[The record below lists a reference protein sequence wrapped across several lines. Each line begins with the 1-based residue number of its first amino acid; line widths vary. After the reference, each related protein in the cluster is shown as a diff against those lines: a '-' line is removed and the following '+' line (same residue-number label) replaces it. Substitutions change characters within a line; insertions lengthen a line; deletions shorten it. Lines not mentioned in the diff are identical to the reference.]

1 MIKTVAPIRALEGV
15 VIPPGD
21 KSISHRAAILGAIS
35 QGRSQ
40 VSNFSPGADC
50 HTTVECLR
58 KLQVSIQDNADASGP
73 GLLIEGVGLDG
84 LVESH
89 DILDAGNS
97 GTTMRLLSG
106 LLAGQSFLSILTG
119 DDSLRYRPMA
129 RIIQPLRLMGAT
141 LWGRGGD
148 TFAPLAIR
156 GGSLKGIDYKLSVAS
171 AQVKSSIM
179 LAALFARGPT
189 TVHQPAQSRDHT
201 EQMLA
206 AQGVSIKTEG
216 LSVTLTPPTG
226 PLPAQ
231 DIAVPGDLSSAAF
244 WLIAGAAHPQARLQ
258 VKNCGLNPTRSGAIT
273 VLKNMGA
280 KLTISNQ
287 RMEGTELV
295 GDISVESSSLQGTEI
310 SGEIIP
316 TLIDELPILA
326 VAAVVARGKT
336 VIRDAAELRVKESD
350 RISSTVRELARLGVR
365 IEELPDGMIIQGG
378 GRFRGG
384 ECDSHKDHRMAMALG
399 VAALLGQGETVIHNA
414 QAVEISYPGFWQ
426 ELERLSRP

>member
-21 KSISHRAAILGAIS
+21 KSISHRAAILGGIS
-35 QGRSQ
+35 KGRTR

-50 HTTVECLR
+50 HSTVDCL
-58 KLQVSIQDNADASGP
+58 KKMQVPIQDTADASGP
-73 GLLIEGVGLDG
+73 GLLIEGVGLEG
-84 LVESH
+84 LTESH

-141 LWGRGGD
+141 VWGRGGD

-179 LAALFARGPT
+179 LAALFARGQT
-189 TVHQPAQSRDHT
+189 TVHQPALSRDHT

-216 LSVTLTPPTG
+216 LTVTLTPPTG

-244 WLIAGAAHPQARLQ
+244 WLVAGAAHPQARLQ

-273 VLKNMGA
+273 VLQNMGA

-350 RISSTVRELARLGVR
+350 RISGTVKGLAGLGVR
-365 IEELPDGMIIQGG
+365 IEELPDGMIIHGG
-378 GRFRGG
+378 GRFAGG

-399 VAALLGQGETVIHNA
+399 VAAILGQGETAIHNA
-414 QAVEISYPGFWQ
+414 QVVDISYPGFWQ
-426 ELERLSRP
+426 ELERVSRP

>member
-21 KSISHRAAILGAIS
+21 KSISHRAAILGGIS
-35 QGRSQ
+35 KGRTR

-50 HTTVECLR
+50 HSTVDCL
-58 KLQVSIQDNADASGP
+58 KKMQVPIQDTADASGP
-73 GLLIEGVGLDG
+73 GLLIEGVGLEG
-84 LVESH
+84 LTESH

-141 LWGRGGD
+141 VWGRGGD

-179 LAALFARGPT
+179 LAALFARGQT
-189 TVHQPAQSRDHT
+189 TVHQPALSRDHT

-216 LSVTLTPPTG
+216 LTVTLTPPTG

-244 WLIAGAAHPQARLQ
+244 WLVAGAAHPRARLQ

-273 VLKNMGA
+273 VLQNMGA

-350 RISSTVRELARLGVR
+350 RISGTVKGLAGLGVR
-365 IEELPDGMIIQGG
+365 IEELPDGMIIHGG
-378 GRFRGG
+378 GRFAGG

-399 VAALLGQGETVIHNA
+399 VAAILGQGETAIHNA
-414 QAVEISYPGFWQ
+414 QVVDISYPGFWQ
-426 ELERLSRP
+426 ELERVSRP